1 MVHSEV
7 RHPREGFPTLVTLEG
22 LLSRVDPVMD
32 SEIRHLGEAFPT
44 LVTLV
49 GFFSRVRALVSVEG

>member
-1 MVHSEV
+1 MQSKGSHA
-7 RHPREGFPTLVTLEG
+7 REGFPTLVTLEG
-22 LLSRVDPVMD
+22 LLSRVDPVVD